1 LQAVR
6 ALANAP
12 ARLDFYTWLVWRCW
26 TAKTSTSIPLVGP
39 SGLMSQLGI
48 SEKTDRREFRRQI
61 RRWLKKTKAL
71 GQSAR
76 PGWMLMGMR

>member
-1 LQAVR
+1 M
-6 ALANAP
+6 
-12 ARLDFYTWLVWRCW
+12 
-26 TAKTSTSIPLVGP
+26 AKTSTSIPLVGP

-71 GQSAR
+71 WPKCPAR
-76 PGWMLMGMR
+76 LDADGNALILSHAKAIAGRG